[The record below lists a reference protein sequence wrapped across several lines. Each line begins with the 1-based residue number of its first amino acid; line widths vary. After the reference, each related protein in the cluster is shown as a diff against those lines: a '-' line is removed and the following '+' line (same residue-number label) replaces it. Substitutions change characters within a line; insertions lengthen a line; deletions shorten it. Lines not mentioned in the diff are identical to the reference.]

1 VKSAYQRGREA
12 AIADLESFLAD
23 ATDRALRVSRET
35 NDGKL
40 ASERM
45 GAFDRGVLVGAAAA
59 YQALLEVVRMGS
71 IPRLEGSIEPAEP
84 SV

>member
-1 VKSAYQRGREA
+1 M
-12 AIADLESFLAD
+12 ADLESFLTD
-23 ATDRALRVSRET
+23 ASRRARELARET
-35 NDGKL
+35 NEGKL

-59 YQALLEVVRMGS
+59 YTALLEVVKVGS
-71 IPRLEGSIEPAEP
+71 IPRLEGTIEPAEP